1 MTHERASDAETAE
14 TAEAQEGDAVTA
26 NGQPEAYMI
35 PRALAQA
42 TVDYLAMRPYAEV
55 FALIRGFE
63 ALEPVAPP
71 DDGPARE

>member
-1 MTHERASDAETAE
+1 
-14 TAEAQEGDAVTA
+14 
-26 NGQPEAYMI
+26 MI